1 MSPGPERGWR
11 ADVVGRFIT
20 PLDARVPGCPQRL
33 LSVGKGRPRMME
45 GHAAR
50 SRVRGWEV
58 EGKLFGPGVVA
69 IMGAIVGGGLEAF
82 GVQVPV
88 LSSVGRQVLLGVVG
102 LALVGVSF
110 LIRFRADG
118 PDDRLPAEAAA
129 TPEPATSIQSRRLDA
144 AMPKEVR
151 AGRPTEVWVQILR
164 PKSAGFR
171 ADLPKYTQSG
181 EEIDKDDVR
190 AGAVSAPFPKDT
202 SSGKV
207 LPLDIALEVAAT
219 DFAVAQPVRHVQLS
233 PTSDSALVIF
243 TIVPEEVHERSR
255 VLVTATA
262 QGKGD
267 VITVGSVSLTTRILD
282 EPASADDSWV
292 LASVALPSLAE
303 AGSEA
308 TAEEPAEV
316 PVVTP
321 TSDDRVVVAPD
332 TKAILCGTCGQTNS
346 LDAKFCKN
354 CGKYLEWG
362 GETIDTSQGDSPVA
376 VERPKP
382 VATVPRPAPKM
393 QLPRSQPGPVS
404 DGSQAESG
412 RPSRRLA
419 AIAVGAV
426 ILGAAALVILVA
438 VVATRGS

>member
-1 MSPGPERGWR
+1 
-11 ADVVGRFIT
+11 
-20 PLDARVPGCPQRL
+20 
-33 LSVGKGRPRMME
+33 MMG

-88 LSSVGRQVLLGVVG
+88 LSSVGRQVLL
-102 LALVGVSF
+102 ALVGFALVVVSF
-110 LIRFRADG
+110 LIRFRADS
-118 PDDRLPAEAAA
+118 PDDGLPAEKESAAI
-129 TPEPATSIQSRRLDA
+129 PEPATSIQSRRLDA

-164 PKSAGFR
+164 SKSAGFR
-171 ADLPKYTQSG
+171 ADLPQYTQSG
-181 EEIDKDDVR
+181 EEIGKGDVR

-207 LPLDIALEVAAT
+207 LPLDIALEVTAP

-243 TIVPEEVHERSR
+243 TIVPEEVHERSI
-255 VLVTATA
+255 VLVVASA

-282 EPASADDSWV
+282 KSASADDSWV
-292 LASVALPSLAE
+292 LASVALPGLAE
-303 AGSEA
+303 GGSGEA
-308 TAEEPAEV
+308 ASTEEPAEM
-316 PVVTP
+316 PIVTP
-321 TSDDRVVVAPD
+321 SSDERVVVAPD
-332 TKAILCGTCGQTNS
+332 TKAILCGNCGQPNS
-346 LDAKFCKN
+346 LDAKFCHN
-354 CGKYLEWG
+354 CGTFLEWA
-362 GETIDTSQGDSPVA
+362 GETIDTSRGDSPVA
-376 VERPKP
+376 VESPQS
-382 VATVPRPAPKM
+382 VDTIPRPAPNM
-393 QLPRSQPGPVS
+393 QLPRRQPGPVS

-412 RPSRRLA
+412 RPSRRWA

-426 ILGAAALVILVA
+426 ILGAAALVILIA
-438 VVATRGS
+438 VVASRGS